1 MFLSNKDR
9 ETLESMYVESGI
21 ERGGYINSSG
31 VVECKNVHVNPVE
44 NFELDFDDL
53 DKMCAKDCFATW
65 HVHVNGTSNL
75 TTMDYRSFQNYPEH
89 YHFVVGKDGL
99 SCYKVNE
106 RGVVV
111 IEEIVSDEDKGDI
124 QGILK

>member
-1 MFLSNKDR
+1 MYLSKKDR
-9 ETLESMYVESGI
+9 ETLESMYVDNGI
-21 ERGGYINSSG
+21 ERGGYVNSTG

-44 NFELDFDDL
+44 NFELDFEDL
-53 DKMCAKDCFATW
+53 DEMCKEDCFATW
-65 HVHVNGTSNL
+65 HVHVNGLSNL

-89 YHFVVGKDGL
+89 YHFIVGKDGL

-111 IEEIVSDEDKGDI
+111 IEEIVSDEDESNF
-124 QGILK
+124 QGVLE